1 MKNNLKKYRRNCPSC
16 GTEIEY
22 VSEKNLQS
30 AIKKNTKCKKCVMEQ
45 RRISNIGAIRSD
57 ETKLKQ
63 SVSHNGRVYKKR
75 SVDQRIKMSMAFKGI
90 PKSEEHK
97 QKLSKINMGKIVSD
111 DTKQRIS
118 ESRTGFKHSS
128 TSIKN
133 MRLSAISRIEERIG
147 QMMPN
152 YNPASIPIIEQ
163 KAKELGITDLQHAEN
178 GGEFY
183 IKELGYW
190 VDGYSKEQN
199 TVIEYYE
206 KHHNT
211 QIDKDLIRQEEI
223 QRFLGCKFIII
234 T

>member
-16 GTEIEY
+16 GKEIEY
-22 VSEKNLQS
+22 VSEKGLKS

-45 RRISNIGAIRSD
+45 RRISNIGTIRSD

-75 SVDQRIKMSMAFKGI
+75 SVEQRIKMSMAFKGI

-97 QKLSKINMGKIVSD
+97 QKLSKINIDKIVSD

-118 ESRTGFKHSS
+118 KYRTGLKHSS

-152 YNPASIPIIEQ
+152 YNPSSIPIIEQ

-190 VDGYSKEQN
+190 VDGYSKEKN
-199 TVIEYYE
+199 IVIEYYE
-206 KHHNT
+206 PFHYK
-211 QIDKDLIRQEEI
+211 QIEKDLIRQEEI
-223 QRFLGCKFIII
+223 QRFMGCKFIII